1 MSFVL
6 YYEKIG
12 SECYKMDWLLDLVTN
27 PFLVTSISSWLLA
40 QIIKFVINII
50 VNKEFKLRWLFSDG
64 GMPSGHSATVSSLA
78 FFSLLTY
85 GPGSFQ
91 FGVTMILAMIV
102 THDATGVRQEAGKH
116 AVVLNEILET
126 FELLKKKMD
135 PEMKL
140 KEYLG
145 HTFIQVVAGITVG
158 FLNALFMYF
167 VVFN

>member
-1 MSFVL
+1 
-6 YYEKIG
+6 
-12 SECYKMDWLLDLVTN
+12 MDWLLKLVTN
-27 PFLVTSISSWLLA
+27 PFLVTSISSWILA
-40 QIIKFVINII
+40 QIIKLIINTI
-50 VNKEFKLRWLFSDG
+50 VNKEFKIKWLFSDG
-64 GMPSGHSATVSSLA
+64 GMPSGHSATVSALA

-102 THDATGVRQEAGKH
+102 THDATGVRREAGKH
-116 AVVLNEILET
+116 AVLLNEIVET
-126 FELLKKKMD
+126 FELLKKKMP

-145 HTFIQVVAGITVG
+145 HNVVQVIAGITVG

-167 VVFN
+167 VVFH